1 MNDNKTPHLA
11 PEDLRYTKYYEYD
24 GLLRAYSNRA
34 WALAL
39 LLGILSLGLF
49 AFAVYVRRE
58 PPTVIRVDKNGDASV
73 VGGPQQTPARFP
85 RAFSSQA
92 AAAAAPTDLE
102 GRAAVRQ
109 FLDDYLVYTPD
120 SVDHNF
126 SEALNMMT
134 VNLRTLTIDKL
145 RDENIVGKIK
155 DDHIISDFELRS
167 IEHVKNTPWTYVM
180 FGLNEIHRVKHGRE
194 TIDRIVGQ
202 YMVRLVESQRSDL
215 NPSGLLVAE
224 FNAQAMVGDRNDGLN
239 QKSVL
244 EMGSGSH

>member
-1 MNDNKTPHLA
+1 MNSNKTPHLA

-73 VGGPQQTPARFP
+73 VGGAQRTSVRFP
-85 RAFSSQA
+85 LAFSSQ

-102 GRAAVRQ
+102 GRATVRQ
-109 FLDDYLVYTPD
+109 FLDDYLVYTAD

-134 VNLRTLTIDKL
+134 VNLRTLTVDKL

-167 IEHVKNTPWTYVM
+167 IEHVKNTPWTYVV
-180 FGLNEIHRVKHGRE
+180 FGLNEIHRVKNGRE

-202 YMVRLVESQRSDL
+202 YTVRLVESQRSDM
-215 NPSGLLVAE
+215 NPSGMLVAE
-224 FNAQAMVGDRNDGLN
+224 FNAQAMVGDRNNGLN